1 MIGGLAGTAAEGRR
15 PGYRVYGGCRPGVR
29 VIGGTGH
36 RSRPGGSRWG
46 ISTSLG
52 GFLKRGGFL
61 KVADRD
67 VLARFPNHV
76 DTNDLGRCFTL
87 TSHDFAEV
95 INRRYGSGARV
106 AERNRC
112 PLSMFDGNPDLAPML
127 SQPRIGLPE
136 VRTEPYR

>member
-1 MIGGLAGTAAEGRR
+1 M
-15 PGYRVYGGCRPGVR
+15 
-29 VIGGTGH
+29 
-36 RSRPGGSRWG
+36 
-46 ISTSLG
+46 
-52 GFLKRGGFL
+52 KRGGFL
-61 KVADRD
+61 KVAARD
-67 VLARFPNHV
+67 ALAGFPNHV
-76 DTNDLGRCFTL
+76 DTDDLGRCFTL

-112 PLSMFDGNPDLAPML
+112 PLSIFYGNPDLAPML